1 MKFSPPQFYW
11 QTKKH
16 EPENRHLERGSV
28 AVDCWGPP
36 NLRHPTLNPSSALTR
51 PTTVFSEARQAQHF
65 RWWKT
70 WTWRGVIRH
79 FCGGFACGSN
89 EICLYRRDVEAVTQ
103 MCWRCFW
110 KAVYGPHCHD
120 MFYVCIHAA
129 ETQYSVHFNKTFWI
143 REGLGSSMES
153 PRTNSNP
160 GSRLEVERLFIECF
174 LNRKRRHCFSIWF
187 YRETN
192 TYQTKREKENHTAI
206 GSGILLM

>member
-1 MKFSPPQFYW
+1 MKNLDMARCDLTFLWWFCLW
-11 QTKKH
+11 
-16 EPENRHLERGSV
+16 LEW
-28 AVDCWGPP
+28 DIPY
-36 NLRHPTLNPSSALTR
+36 LRYMGAMT
-51 PTTVFSEARQAQHF
+51 E
-65 RWWKT
+65 
-70 WTWRGVIRH
+70 
-79 FCGGFACGSN
+79 
-89 EICLYRRDVEAVTQ
+89 

-110 KAVYGPHCHD
+110 KAVCAGPIFTTCSRVLRIST
-120 MFYVCIHAA
+120 VCIHAA

-174 LNRKRRHCFSIWF
+174 LNRKRRHCFSIWL